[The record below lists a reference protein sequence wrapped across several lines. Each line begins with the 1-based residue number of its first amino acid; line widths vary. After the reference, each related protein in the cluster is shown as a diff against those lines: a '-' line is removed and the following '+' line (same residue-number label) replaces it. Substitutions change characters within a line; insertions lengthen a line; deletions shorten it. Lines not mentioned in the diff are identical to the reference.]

1 MIDDISHK
9 YNFIFD
15 GIELNLQDKIQT
27 IMKIGICN
35 DHAGVEYK
43 NKLVEYLTGKG
54 YEMVNFGTDT
64 TDSMDYPDVAHPLAE
79 AVESGK
85 VDLGIA
91 FCGTGNGIGITLN
104 KHQGIRAGLCWT
116 PEIGKLIK
124 QHNNANVLVMPARFI
139 SYETVVEITDAWL
152 TEEFEGGRHQTRIDK
167 MTCCCK

>member
-1 MIDDISHK
+1 
-9 YNFIFD
+9 
-15 GIELNLQDKIQT
+15 
-27 IMKIGICN
+27 
-35 DHAGVEYK
+35 
-43 NKLVEYLTGKG
+43 
-54 YEMVNFGTDT
+54 MVNFGTDT
-64 TDSMDYPDVAHPLAE
+64 TASMDYPDVAHPLAE
-79 AVESGK
+79 AVESGQ

-152 TEEFEGGRHQTRIDK
+152 GETFEGGRHQTRIDK
-167 MTCCCK
+167 MACK